1 MNKMQ
6 KLTCAKV
13 LKVIF
18 YLLGFPLL
26 MLFVAK
32 DSMIFFNEG
41 AFSETAK
48 NGITAALVLW
58 AGFTLLQIGLYLVLK
73 KQQAVRTIILVI
85 LAVALMLAPIAGLD
99 IRNEKE
105 LDKIRTEYS
114 DKGVKVENYSLQK
127 QWFNALSANKRESGY
142 AYKLNERVDNVI
154 RTYGLSEYYP
164 KMYRERTQLNTA
176 VAYYQVGGLDGEM
189 IKVTGDNIDGLFD
202 SLKAQSPYAYN
213 PNGLLYDG
221 YIFGVENALE
231 LLIKYNEY
239 AKLTVYRRSSTY
251 IGTEKYAD
259 AFKEGCY
266 VLKDGAYVTMKAAGE
281 AFCKQPG
288 TIYYEK
294 LSIADAYK
302 AMVKD
307 IKDSETNSS
316 KYESDAWYNYFN
328 DNTEILDTRTGKMTN
343 YSTLRIEEDNYR
355 LTDSRLNAVLGT
367 LFEYLGMNPAI
378 NKLLNGLNLDGIIGL
393 VNALL
398 QENGADLTSGDIG
411 NVVSQLLYGYNNGK
425 GGETTGLAYPVQYL
439 FGNLNLSDKN
449 VFKSTGE
456 TAYEYDDEGHL
467 VYEVD
472 ASGNTTDIPKLTG
485 KTGTV
490 YVITYSDSGKKNPDG
505 TPILNAT
512 VNRAEFDTTKM
523 SPLPEKAADIKTG
536 TVYTTGDIFKEVKL
550 NANYSAYVENLE
562 KNKNPNT
569 AALVDIIK
577 SLQPALGLV
586 GGLLNLNDIIGGLVS
601 GLDVS
606 AILAK
611 IAPDLDLNAILT
623 QILSKIDLTGV
634 TVEGVQKLL
643 DTVLGE
649 LSFYSHPLL
658 KKCWQSDFV
667 SDTDKA
673 LATTAGTTVDMSD
686 YAWVKYTC
694 EDFGITSGCA
704 LAAKGGLLTGKTIGN
719 GTSADAAISL
729 ADCYQLQADIAYQPE
744 MYPLLAARRYFSIW
758 AGILAMSIFL
768 STYFHNKERLYAYE
782 IALNGG
788 EY

>member
-221 YIFGVENALE
+221 YIFGVENVLE

-239 AKLTVYRRSSTY
+239 AKLTVYRPT
-251 IGTEKYAD
+251 KYTVAD
-259 AFKEGCY
+259 YAEAFNAGCY
-266 VLKDGAYVTMKAAGE
+266 VIKDGAYVTMKAAGE
-281 AFCKQPG
+281 TFCKQPG
-288 TIYYEK
+288 TIYYEQ
-294 LSIADAYK
+294 LAIADAYK
-302 AMVKD
+302 KMV
-307 IKDSETNSS
+307 SEIEASATNASA
-316 KYESDAWYNYFN
+316 YASDAWYNYTN
-328 DNTEILDTRTGKMTN
+328 DITEILDTRTGKMTN

-378 NKLLNGLNLDGIIGL
+378 NKLLDSLKAQQLLDL
-393 VNALL
+393 VNSLL
-398 QENGADLTSGDIG
+398 KENGADLSSGDIG

-425 GGETTGLAYPVQYL
+425 GGETTGLALPAQYL
-439 FGNLNLSDKN
+439 FGNLNFTSKE
-449 VFKSTGE
+449 VYKSTGKN
-456 TAYEYDDEGHL
+456 AFKVGALADE
-467 VYEVD
+467 V
-472 ASGNTTDIPKLTG
+472 
-485 KTGTV
+485 V
-490 YVITYSDSGKKNPDG
+490 YVTTYTDTGEVNDDG
-505 TPILNAT
+505 TPILTAKITREAFDNAT
-512 VNRAEFDTTKM
+512 MKQPPKTNAEIVPGQK
-523 SPLPEKAADIKTG
+523 
-536 TVYTTGDIFKEVKL
+536 YTTGDTYAKTDLGTAYKAYETKL
-550 NANYSAYVENLE
+550 KND
-562 KNKNPNT
+562 NKNPNT

-606 AILAK
+606 AILKA

>member
-85 LAVALMLAPIAGLD
+85 LAVALMLAPVAGLD

-127 QWFNALSANKRESGY
+127 QWFNALSADKRESGY

-202 SLKAQSPYAYN
+202 SLQSQSPYAYN

-239 AKLTVYRRSSTY
+239 AKLTVYRPT
-251 IGTEKYAD
+251 KYTVAD
-259 AFKEGCY
+259 YAEAFNAGCY
-266 VLKDGAYVTMKAAGE
+266 VIKDGAYVTMKAAGE
-281 AFCKQPG
+281 TFSKQPG
-288 TIYYEK
+288 TVYYEK
-294 LSIADAYK
+294 LAIADAYK
-302 AMVKD
+302 KMV
-307 IKDSETNSS
+307 SEIEESATNASA
-316 KYESDAWYNYFN
+316 YESDAWYNYTN
-328 DNTEILDTRTGKMTN
+328 DITEILDTRSGKMTN

-378 NKLLNGLNLDGIIGL
+378 NKLLDSLKAQQLLDL
-393 VNALL
+393 VNSLL
-398 QENGADLTSGDIG
+398 KENSADLSSGDIG

-425 GGETTGLAYPVQYL
+425 GGETTGLALPAQYL
-439 FGNLNLSDKN
+439 FGNLDFTSKE
-449 VFKSTGE
+449 VYKSTGKN
-456 TAYEYDDEGHL
+456 AFKVGALADE
-467 VYEVD
+467 V
-472 ASGNTTDIPKLTG
+472 
-485 KTGTV
+485 V
-490 YVITYSDSGKKNPDG
+490 YVTTYTDSGEVNDDG
-505 TPILNAT
+505 TPVLTAKITREAFDNAT
-512 VNRAEFDTTKM
+512 MKQPPKTSAEIVPGQK
-523 SPLPEKAADIKTG
+523 
-536 TVYTTGDIFKEVKL
+536 YTTGDTYAKTKL
-550 NANYSAYVENLE
+550 GTAYTAYKTKLE
-562 KNKNPNT
+562 SDNKNPNT

-586 GGLLNLNDIIGGLVS
+586 GGLLDLNDIIGGLVP
-601 GLDVS
+601 GLDV
-606 AILAK
+606 AGILQA

-623 QILSKIDLTGV
+623 QILGKIDLTGV

-704 LAAKGGLLTGKTIGN
+704 LIAKGGLLTGKTIGN

-729 ADCYQLQADIAYQPE
+729 ADCYQLQADIAYQPD

-768 STYFHNKERLYAYE
+768 STYFHNKEKLYAYE

>member
-73 KQQAVRTIILVI
+73 KQQAARTIILVV
-85 LAVALMLAPIAGLD
+85 LAVALMLAPVAGLD

-127 QWFNALSANKRESGY
+127 QWFNALSADKRESGY

-202 SLKAQSPYAYN
+202 SLQSQSPYAYN

-221 YIFGVENALE
+221 YVFGVENALE

-239 AKLTVYRRSSTY
+239 AKLTVYRPT
-251 IGTEKYAD
+251 KYTVAD
-259 AFKEGCY
+259 YAEAFSAGCY
-266 VLKDGAYVTMKAAGE
+266 VIKDGAYVTMKAAGE
-281 AFCKQPG
+281 TFCKQPG
-288 TIYYEK
+288 TIYYEQ
-294 LSIADAYK
+294 LAIVDAYK
-302 AMVKD
+302 KMV
-307 IKDSETNSS
+307 SEIEESATNASA
-316 KYESDAWYNYFN
+316 YESDAWYNYTN
-328 DNTEILDTRTGKMTN
+328 DITEILDTRTGKMTN
-343 YSTLRIEEDNYR
+343 YSTLRTEEDNYR

-378 NKLLNGLNLDGIIGL
+378 NKLLDSLKAQQLLDL
-393 VNALL
+393 VNSLL
-398 QENGADLTSGDIG
+398 KDNDADLSSGDIG

-425 GGETTGLAYPVQYL
+425 GGETTGLALPAQYL
-439 FGNLNLSDKN
+439 FGNLDFTSKE
-449 VFKSTGE
+449 VYKSTGKNAFKVGA
-456 TAYEYDDEGHL
+456 TADE
-467 VYEVD
+467 V
-472 ASGNTTDIPKLTG
+472 
-485 KTGTV
+485 V
-490 YVITYSDSGKKNPDG
+490 YVTTYTDTGEDNDDG
-505 TPILNAT
+505 TPVLTAKITREAFDNAT
-512 VNRAEFDTTKM
+512 MKQ
-523 SPLPEKAADIKTG
+523 SPKTNEEIVPG
-536 TVYTTGDIFKEVKL
+536 QKYTTGDTYAKTDLGTAYTAYKTKL
-550 NANYSAYVENLE
+550 ESD
-562 KNKNPNT
+562 NKNPNT

-586 GGLLNLNDIIGGLVS
+586 GGLLDLNDIIGGLVP
-601 GLDVS
+601 GLDV
-606 AILAK
+606 AGILKA

-623 QILSKIDLTGV
+623 QILGKIDLTGV

-729 ADCYQLQADIAYQPE
+729 ADCYQLQADIAYQPD

-768 STYFHNKERLYAYE
+768 STYFHNKEKLYAYE

>member
-142 AYKLNERVDNVI
+142 AYKLNDRVDNVI

-189 IKVTGDNIDGLFD
+189 IKVTGDNINGLFD

-221 YIFGVENALE
+221 YIFGVENVLE

-239 AKLTVYRRSSTY
+239 AKLTVYRPT
-251 IGTEKYAD
+251 KYTIAD
-259 AFKEGCY
+259 YAEAFNAGCY
-266 VLKDGAYVTMKAAGE
+266 VIKDGAYVTMKAAGE
-281 AFCKQPG
+281 TFCKQPG
-288 TIYYEK
+288 TIYYEQ
-294 LSIADAYK
+294 LAIADAYK
-302 AMVKD
+302 KMV
-307 IKDSETNSS
+307 SEIEASATNASA
-316 KYESDAWYNYFN
+316 YASDAWYNYTN
-328 DNTEILDTRTGKMTN
+328 DITEILDTRTGKMTN

-378 NKLLNGLNLDGIIGL
+378 NKLLDSLKAQQLLDL
-393 VNALL
+393 VNSLL
-398 QENGADLTSGDIG
+398 KENGADLSSGDIG

-425 GGETTGLAYPVQYL
+425 GGETTGLALPVQYL
-439 FGNLNLSDKN
+439 FGNLNFTSKE
-449 VFKSTGE
+449 VYKSTGKN
-456 TAYEYDDEGHL
+456 AFKVGALADE
-467 VYEVD
+467 V
-472 ASGNTTDIPKLTG
+472 
-485 KTGTV
+485 V
-490 YVITYSDSGKKNPDG
+490 YVTTYTDSGEVNDDG
-505 TPILNAT
+505 TPILTAKITRETFDNAT
-512 VNRAEFDTTKM
+512 MKQPPKTNAEIVPGQK
-523 SPLPEKAADIKTG
+523 
-536 TVYTTGDIFKEVKL
+536 YTTGDTYAKTDLGTAYKAYETKL
-550 NANYSAYVENLE
+550 KND
-562 KNKNPNT
+562 NKNPNT

-606 AILAK
+606 AILKA

-623 QILSKIDLTGV
+623 QVLSKIDLTGV

-704 LAAKGGLLTGKTIGN
+704 LVAKGGLLTGKTIGN

-768 STYFHNKERLYAYE
+768 STYFHNKEKLYAYE

>member
-73 KQQAVRTIILVI
+73 KQQAARTIILVI
-85 LAVALMLAPIAGLD
+85 LAVTLMLAPVAGLD
-99 IRNEKE
+99 ARNEKE

-127 QWFNALSANKRESGY
+127 QWFNAISANKRESGY
-142 AYKLNERVDNVI
+142 AYKLNDRVDNVI

-239 AKLTVYRRSSTY
+239 AKLTVYRPT
-251 IGTEKYAD
+251 KYTVAD
-259 AFKEGCY
+259 YAEAFSAGCY
-266 VLKDGAYVTMKAAGE
+266 VINNDGAYVTMKAAGE

-288 TIYYEK
+288 TIYYEQ
-294 LSIADAYK
+294 LAIADAYK
-302 AMVKD
+302 KMV
-307 IKDSETNSS
+307 SEIEESATNASA
-316 KYESDAWYNYFN
+316 YESDAWYNYTN
-328 DNTEILDTRTGKMTN
+328 DITEILDTRTGKMTN

-378 NKLLNGLNLDGIIGL
+378 NKLLDSLKAQQLLDL
-393 VNALL
+393 VNSLL
-398 QENGADLTSGDIG
+398 KENGADLSSGDIG

-425 GGETTGLAYPVQYL
+425 GGETTGLALPAQYL
-439 FGNLNLSDKN
+439 FGNLDFTSKE
-449 VFKSTGE
+449 VYKSTGKN
-456 TAYEYDDEGHL
+456 AFKVGALADE
-467 VYEVD
+467 V
-472 ASGNTTDIPKLTG
+472 
-485 KTGTV
+485 V
-490 YVITYSDSGKKNPDG
+490 YVTTYTDSGEVNDDG
-505 TPILNAT
+505 TPVLTAKITREAFDNAT
-512 VNRAEFDTTKM
+512 MKQLPKTSAEIV
-523 SPLPEKAADIKTG
+523 PEQK
-536 TVYTTGDIFKEVKL
+536 YTTGDTYAKTKL
-550 NANYSAYVENLE
+550 EAAYTAYKTKLE
-562 KNKNPNT
+562 SDNKNPNT

-586 GGLLNLNDIIGGLVS
+586 GGLLNLNDIIGGLVP
-601 GLDVS
+601 GLDV
-606 AILAK
+606 AGILKA

-729 ADCYQLQADIAYQPE
+729 ADCYQLQADIAYQPD

-768 STYFHNKERLYAYE
+768 STYFHNKEKLYAYE

>member
-73 KQQAVRTIILVI
+73 KQQAVRTIILVV

-127 QWFNALSANKRESGY
+127 QWFNALSADKRESGY

-202 SLKAQSPYAYN
+202 SLQSQSPYAYN

-239 AKLTVYRRSSTY
+239 AKLTVYRPT
-251 IGTEKYAD
+251 KYTVAD
-259 AFKEGCY
+259 YAEAFNAGCY
-266 VLKDGAYVTMKAAGE
+266 VIKDGAYVTMKAAGE
-281 AFCKQPG
+281 TFSKQPG
-288 TIYYEK
+288 TVYYEK
-294 LSIADAYK
+294 LAIADAYK
-302 AMVKD
+302 KMV
-307 IKDSETNSS
+307 SEIEESATNASA
-316 KYESDAWYNYFN
+316 YESDAWYNYTN
-328 DNTEILDTRTGKMTN
+328 DITEILDTRTGKMTN

-378 NKLLNGLNLDGIIGL
+378 NKLLDSLKAQQLLDL
-393 VNALL
+393 VNSLL
-398 QENGADLTSGDIG
+398 KENSADLSSGDIG

-425 GGETTGLAYPVQYL
+425 GGETTGLALPAQYL
-439 FGNLNLSDKN
+439 FGNLDFTSKE
-449 VFKSTGE
+449 VYKSTGKN
-456 TAYEYDDEGHL
+456 AFKVGALADE
-467 VYEVD
+467 V
-472 ASGNTTDIPKLTG
+472 
-485 KTGTV
+485 V
-490 YVITYSDSGKKNPDG
+490 YVTTYTDSGEVNDDG
-505 TPILNAT
+505 TPVLTAKITREAFDNAT
-512 VNRAEFDTTKM
+512 MKQ
-523 SPLPEKAADIKTG
+523 PPKTNEEIVPG
-536 TVYTTGDIFKEVKL
+536 QKYTTGDTYAKTKL
-550 NANYSAYVENLE
+550 GTAYTAYKTKLE
-562 KNKNPNT
+562 SDNKNPNT

-586 GGLLNLNDIIGGLVS
+586 GGLLDLNDIIGGLVP
-601 GLDVS
+601 GLDV
-606 AILAK
+606 AGILKA

-623 QILSKIDLTGV
+623 QILGKIDLTGV

-729 ADCYQLQADIAYQPE
+729 ADCYQLQADIAYQPD

-768 STYFHNKERLYAYE
+768 STYFHNKEKLYAYE

>member
-85 LAVALMLAPIAGLD
+85 LAVALMLAPVAGLD

-127 QWFNALSANKRESGY
+127 QWFNALSADKRESGY

-202 SLKAQSPYAYN
+202 SLQSQSPYAYN

-239 AKLTVYRRSSTY
+239 AKLTVYRPT
-251 IGTEKYAD
+251 KYTVAD
-259 AFKEGCY
+259 YAEAFNAGCY
-266 VLKDGAYVTMKAAGE
+266 VIKDGAYVTMKAAGE
-281 AFCKQPG
+281 TFSKQPG
-288 TIYYEK
+288 TVYYEK
-294 LSIADAYK
+294 LAIADAYK
-302 AMVKD
+302 KMV
-307 IKDSETNSS
+307 SEIEESATNASA
-316 KYESDAWYNYFN
+316 YESDAWYNYTN
-328 DNTEILDTRTGKMTN
+328 DITEILDTRTGKMTN

-378 NKLLNGLNLDGIIGL
+378 NKLLDSLKAQQLLDL
-393 VNALL
+393 VNSLL
-398 QENGADLTSGDIG
+398 KENGADLSSGDIG

-425 GGETTGLAYPVQYL
+425 GGETTGLALPAQYL
-439 FGNLNLSDKN
+439 FGNLDFTSKE
-449 VFKSTGE
+449 VYKSTGKNAFKVGA
-456 TAYEYDDEGHL
+456 TADE
-467 VYEVD
+467 V
-472 ASGNTTDIPKLTG
+472 
-485 KTGTV
+485 V
-490 YVITYSDSGKKNPDG
+490 YVTTYTDTGEDNDDG
-505 TPILNAT
+505 TPVLTAKITREAFDNAT
-512 VNRAEFDTTKM
+512 MKQLPKTSAEIV
-523 SPLPEKAADIKTG
+523 PEQK
-536 TVYTTGDIFKEVKL
+536 YTTGDTYAKTKL
-550 NANYSAYVENLE
+550 GTAYTAYKTKLE
-562 KNKNPNT
+562 SDNKNPNT

-586 GGLLNLNDIIGGLVS
+586 GGLLDLNDIIGGLVP
-601 GLDVS
+601 GLDV
-606 AILAK
+606 AGILKA

-623 QILSKIDLTGV
+623 QILGKIDLTGV

-729 ADCYQLQADIAYQPE
+729 ADCYQLQADIAYQPD

-768 STYFHNKERLYAYE
+768 STYFHNKEKLYAYE

>member
-73 KQQAVRTIILVI
+73 KQQAARTIILVV
-85 LAVALMLAPIAGLD
+85 LAVALMLAPVAGLD

-127 QWFNALSANKRESGY
+127 QWFNALSADKRESGY

-202 SLKAQSPYAYN
+202 SLQSQSPYAYN

-221 YIFGVENALE
+221 YVFGVENALE

-239 AKLTVYRRSSTY
+239 AKLTVYRPT
-251 IGTEKYAD
+251 KYTVAD
-259 AFKEGCY
+259 YAEAFSAGCY
-266 VLKDGAYVTMKAAGE
+266 VIKDGAYVTMKAAGE
-281 AFCKQPG
+281 TFSKQPG
-288 TIYYEK
+288 TVYYEK
-294 LSIADAYK
+294 LAIADAYK
-302 AMVKD
+302 KMV
-307 IKDSETNSS
+307 SEIEESATNASA
-316 KYESDAWYNYFN
+316 YESDAWYNYTN
-328 DNTEILDTRTGKMTN
+328 DITEILDTRTGKMTN

-378 NKLLNGLNLDGIIGL
+378 NKLLDSLKAQQLLDL
-393 VNALL
+393 VNSLL
-398 QENGADLTSGDIG
+398 KENGADLSSGDIG

-425 GGETTGLAYPVQYL
+425 GGETTGLALPAQYL
-439 FGNLNLSDKN
+439 FGNLDFTSKE
-449 VFKSTGE
+449 VYKSTGKN
-456 TAYEYDDEGHL
+456 AFKVGALADE
-467 VYEVD
+467 V
-472 ASGNTTDIPKLTG
+472 
-485 KTGTV
+485 V
-490 YVITYSDSGKKNPDG
+490 YVTTYTDSGEVNDDG
-505 TPILNAT
+505 TPVLTAKITREAFDNAT
-512 VNRAEFDTTKM
+512 MKQLPKTSAEIV
-523 SPLPEKAADIKTG
+523 PEQK
-536 TVYTTGDIFKEVKL
+536 YTTGDTYAKTKL
-550 NANYSAYVENLE
+550 GTAYTAYKTKLE
-562 KNKNPNT
+562 SDNKNPNT

-586 GGLLNLNDIIGGLVS
+586 GGLLDLNDIIGGLVP
-601 GLDVS
+601 GLDV
-606 AILAK
+606 AGILKA

-623 QILSKIDLTGV
+623 QILGKIDLTGV

-704 LAAKGGLLTGKTIGN
+704 LVAKGGLLTGKTIGN

-729 ADCYQLQADIAYQPE
+729 ADCYQLQADIAYQPD

-768 STYFHNKERLYAYE
+768 STYFHNKEKLYAYE

>member
-73 KQQAVRTIILVI
+73 KQQAARTIILVI
-85 LAVALMLAPIAGLD
+85 LAVALMLAPVAGLD

-127 QWFNALSANKRESGY
+127 QWFNAISANKRTSGY

-189 IKVTGDNIDGLFD
+189 IKVTGENINGLFD
-202 SLKAQSPYAYN
+202 SLQSQSPYAYN

-239 AKLTVYRRSSTY
+239 AKLTVYRPT
-251 IGTEKYAD
+251 KYTVAD
-259 AFKEGCY
+259 YAEAFNAGCY
-266 VLKDGAYVTMKAAGE
+266 VIKDGAYVTMKAAGE
-281 AFCKQPG
+281 TFSKQPG
-288 TIYYEK
+288 TIYYES

-302 AMVKD
+302 KMV
-307 IKDSETNSS
+307 SEIEESATNASA
-316 KYESDAWYNYFN
+316 YESDAWYNYTN
-328 DNTEILDTRTGKMTN
+328 DITEILDTRTGKMTN

-378 NKLLNGLNLDGIIGL
+378 NKLLDSLKAQQLLDL
-393 VNALL
+393 VNSLL
-398 QENGADLTSGDIG
+398 QENSADLSSGDIG

-425 GGETTGLAYPVQYL
+425 GGETTGLALPAQYL
-439 FGNLNLSDKN
+439 FGNLDFTSKE
-449 VFKSTGE
+449 VYKSTGKN
-456 TAYEYDDEGHL
+456 AFKVGALADE
-467 VYEVD
+467 V
-472 ASGNTTDIPKLTG
+472 
-485 KTGTV
+485 V
-490 YVITYSDSGKKNPDG
+490 YVTTYTDSGEVNDDG
-505 TPILNAT
+505 TPVLTAKITREAFDAAT
-512 VNRAEFDTTKM
+512 MKQLPKTSAEIV
-523 SPLPEKAADIKTG
+523 PEQK
-536 TVYTTGDIFKEVKL
+536 YTTGDTYAKTKL
-550 NANYSAYVENLE
+550 GTAYTAYKTKLE
-562 KNKNPNT
+562 SDNKNPNT

-586 GGLLNLNDIIGGLVS
+586 GGLLDLNDIIGGLVP
-601 GLDVS
+601 GLDV
-606 AILAK
+606 AGILKA

-623 QILSKIDLTGV
+623 QILGKIDLTGV

-729 ADCYQLQADIAYQPE
+729 ADCYQLQADIAYQPD

-768 STYFHNKERLYAYE
+768 STYIHNKEKLYAYE

>member
-73 KQQAVRTIILVI
+73 KQQAVRTIILVV

-142 AYKLNERVDNVI
+142 AYKLNDRVDNVI

-189 IKVTGDNIDGLFD
+189 IKVTGDNINGLFD

-239 AKLTVYRRSSTY
+239 AKLTVYRPT
-251 IGTEKYAD
+251 KYTVAD
-259 AFKEGCY
+259 YAEAFNAGCY
-266 VLKDGAYVTMKAAGE
+266 VIKDGAYVTMKAAGE
-281 AFCKQPG
+281 TFSKQPG
-288 TIYYEK
+288 TVYYEK
-294 LSIADAYK
+294 LAIADAYNKMVSEIK
-302 AMVKD
+302 ASATD
-307 IKDSETNSS
+307 ASA
-316 KYESDAWYNYFN
+316 YASDAWYNYTN
-328 DNTEILDTRTGKMTN
+328 DITEILDTRTGKMTN
-343 YSTLRIEEDNYR
+343 YSTLRTEEDNYR

-378 NKLLNGLNLDGIIGL
+378 NKLLDSLKAQQLLDL
-393 VNALL
+393 VNSLL
-398 QENGADLTSGDIG
+398 KDNDADLSSGDIG

-425 GGETTGLAYPVQYL
+425 GGETTGLALPAQYL
-439 FGNLNLSDKN
+439 FGNLNFTSKE
-449 VFKSTGE
+449 VYKSTGKNAFKVGA
-456 TAYEYDDEGHL
+456 TADE
-467 VYEVD
+467 V
-472 ASGNTTDIPKLTG
+472 
-485 KTGTV
+485 V
-490 YVITYSDSGKKNPDG
+490 YVTTYTDTGEVNDDG
-505 TPILNAT
+505 TPVLTAKITREAFDNAT
-512 VNRAEFDTTKM
+512 MKQ
-523 SPLPEKAADIKTG
+523 PPKTNEEIVPG
-536 TVYTTGDIFKEVKL
+536 QKYTTGDTYAKTDLGTAYTAYKTKL
-550 NANYSAYVENLE
+550 ESD
-562 KNKNPNT
+562 NKNPNT

-586 GGLLNLNDIIGGLVS
+586 GGLLDLNDIIGGLVP
-601 GLDVS
+601 GLDV
-606 AILAK
+606 AGILK
-611 IAPDLDLNAILT
+611 TIAPDLDLNAILT
-623 QILSKIDLTGV
+623 QILGKIDLTGV

-704 LAAKGGLLTGKTIGN
+704 LVAKGGLLTGKTIGN

-729 ADCYQLQADIAYQPE
+729 ADCYQLQADIAYQPD

-768 STYFHNKERLYAYE
+768 STYFHNKEKLYAYE

>member
-73 KQQAVRTIILVI
+73 KQQAARTIILVI
-85 LAVALMLAPIAGLD
+85 LAVALMLAPVAGLD

-127 QWFNALSANKRESGY
+127 QWFNALSADKRESGY

-189 IKVTGDNIDGLFD
+189 IKVTGENINGLFD
-202 SLKAQSPYAYN
+202 SLQSQSPYAYN

-239 AKLTVYRRSSTY
+239 AKLTVYRPT
-251 IGTEKYAD
+251 KYTVAD
-259 AFKEGCY
+259 YAEAFNAGCY
-266 VLKDGAYVTMKAAGE
+266 VIKDGAYVTMKAAGE
-281 AFCKQPG
+281 PFSKKPG
-288 TIYYEK
+288 TVYYEK
-294 LSIADAYK
+294 LAIADAYK
-302 AMVKD
+302 KMV
-307 IKDSETNSS
+307 SEIEESATNASA
-316 KYESDAWYNYFN
+316 YESDAWYNYTN
-328 DNTEILDTRTGKMTN
+328 DITEILDTRSGKMTN

-378 NKLLNGLNLDGIIGL
+378 NKLLDSLKAQQLLDL
-393 VNALL
+393 VNSLL
-398 QENGADLTSGDIG
+398 KENGADLSSGDIG

-425 GGETTGLAYPVQYL
+425 GGETTGLALPAQYL
-439 FGNLNLSDKN
+439 FGNLNFTSKE
-449 VFKSTGE
+449 VYKSTGKNAFKVGA
-456 TAYEYDDEGHL
+456 TADE
-467 VYEVD
+467 V
-472 ASGNTTDIPKLTG
+472 
-485 KTGTV
+485 V
-490 YVITYSDSGKKNPDG
+490 YVTTYTDTGEDNDDG
-505 TPILNAT
+505 TPVLTAKITREAFDNAT
-512 VNRAEFDTTKM
+512 MKQ
-523 SPLPEKAADIKTG
+523 PPKTNEEIVPG
-536 TVYTTGDIFKEVKL
+536 QKYTTGDTYAKTDLGTAYTAYKTKL
-550 NANYSAYVENLE
+550 ESD
-562 KNKNPNT
+562 NKNPNT

-586 GGLLNLNDIIGGLVS
+586 GGLLDLNDIIGGLVS

-606 AILAK
+606 AILKA

-623 QILSKIDLTGV
+623 QVLGKIDLTGV

-729 ADCYQLQADIAYQPE
+729 ADCYQLQADIAYQPD

-768 STYFHNKERLYAYE
+768 STYFHNKEKLYAYE

>member
-85 LAVALMLAPIAGLD
+85 LAVALMLAPVAGLD

-127 QWFNALSANKRESGY
+127 QWFNALSADKRESGY

-202 SLKAQSPYAYN
+202 SLQSQSPYAYN

-221 YIFGVENALE
+221 YVFGVENALE

-239 AKLTVYRRSSTY
+239 AKLTVYRPT
-251 IGTEKYAD
+251 KYTVAD
-259 AFKEGCY
+259 YAEAFNAGCY
-266 VLKDGAYVTMKAAGE
+266 VIKDGAYVTMKAAGE
-281 AFCKQPG
+281 TFSKQPG
-288 TIYYEK
+288 TVYYEK
-294 LSIADAYK
+294 LAIADAYK
-302 AMVKD
+302 KMV
-307 IKDSETNSS
+307 SEIEESATNASA
-316 KYESDAWYNYFN
+316 YESDAWYNYTN
-328 DNTEILDTRTGKMTN
+328 DITEILDTRSGKMTN

-378 NKLLNGLNLDGIIGL
+378 NKLLDSLKAQQLLDL
-393 VNALL
+393 VNSLL
-398 QENGADLTSGDIG
+398 QENSADLSSGDIG

-425 GGETTGLAYPVQYL
+425 GGETTGLALPAQYL
-439 FGNLNLSDKN
+439 FGNLDFTSKE
-449 VFKSTGE
+449 VYKSTGKN
-456 TAYEYDDEGHL
+456 AFKVGALADE
-467 VYEVD
+467 V
-472 ASGNTTDIPKLTG
+472 
-485 KTGTV
+485 V
-490 YVITYSDSGKKNPDG
+490 YVTTYTDSGEVNDDG
-505 TPILNAT
+505 TPVLTAKITREAFDNAT
-512 VNRAEFDTTKM
+512 MKQLPKTSAEIV
-523 SPLPEKAADIKTG
+523 PEQK
-536 TVYTTGDIFKEVKL
+536 YTTGDTYAKTKL
-550 NANYSAYVENLE
+550 GTAYTAYKTKLE
-562 KNKNPNT
+562 SDNKNPNT

-586 GGLLNLNDIIGGLVS
+586 GGLLDLNDIIGGLVP
-601 GLDVS
+601 GLDV
-606 AILAK
+606 AGILKA

-623 QILSKIDLTGV
+623 QILGKIDLTGV

-729 ADCYQLQADIAYQPE
+729 ADCYQLQADIAYQPD

-768 STYFHNKERLYAYE
+768 STYFHNKEKLYAYE

>member
-73 KQQAVRTIILVI
+73 KQQAVRTIILVV

-127 QWFNALSANKRESGY
+127 QWFNAISANKRTSGY
-142 AYKLNERVDNVI
+142 AYKLNDRVDNVI

-189 IKVTGDNIDGLFD
+189 IKVTGENINGLFD
-202 SLKAQSPYAYN
+202 SLKTQSPYAYN

-221 YIFGVENALE
+221 YVFGVENALE

-239 AKLTVYRRSSTY
+239 AKLTVYRPT
-251 IGTEKYAD
+251 KYTVAD
-259 AFKEGCY
+259 YAEAFSAGCY
-266 VLKDGAYVTMKAAGE
+266 VIKDGAYVTMKAAGE
-281 AFCKQPG
+281 TFSKQPG
-288 TIYYEK
+288 TIYYES

-302 AMVKD
+302 KMV
-307 IKDSETNSS
+307 SEIEESATNASA
-316 KYESDAWYNYFN
+316 YESDAWYNYTN
-328 DNTEILDTRTGKMTN
+328 DITEILDTRTGKMTN

-378 NKLLNGLNLDGIIGL
+378 NKLLDSLKAQQLLDL
-393 VNALL
+393 VNSLL
-398 QENGADLTSGDIG
+398 KENGADLSSGDIG

-425 GGETTGLAYPVQYL
+425 GGETTGLALPAQYL
-439 FGNLNLSDKN
+439 FGNLDFTSKE
-449 VFKSTGE
+449 VYKSTGKNAFKVGA
-456 TAYEYDDEGHL
+456 TADE
-467 VYEVD
+467 V
-472 ASGNTTDIPKLTG
+472 
-485 KTGTV
+485 V
-490 YVITYSDSGKKNPDG
+490 YVTTYTDTGEVNDDG
-505 TPILNAT
+505 TPVLTAKITREAFDNAT
-512 VNRAEFDTTKM
+512 MKQ
-523 SPLPEKAADIKTG
+523 SPKTNEEIVPG
-536 TVYTTGDIFKEVKL
+536 QKYTTGDTYAKTDLGTAYTAYKTKL
-550 NANYSAYVENLE
+550 ESD
-562 KNKNPNT
+562 NKNPNT

-586 GGLLNLNDIIGGLVS
+586 GGLLDLNDIIGGLVP
-601 GLDVS
+601 GLDV
-606 AILAK
+606 AGILKA

-623 QILSKIDLTGV
+623 QILGKIDLTGI

-729 ADCYQLQADIAYQPE
+729 ADCYQLQADIAYQPD

-768 STYFHNKERLYAYE
+768 STYFHNKEKLYAYE

>member
-85 LAVALMLAPIAGLD
+85 LAVALMLAPVAGLD

-127 QWFNALSANKRESGY
+127 QWFNALSADKRESGY

-176 VAYYQVGGLDGEM
+176 VAYYQIGGLDGEM

-202 SLKAQSPYAYN
+202 SLQSQSPYAYN

-221 YIFGVENALE
+221 YIFGVENVLE

-239 AKLTVYRRSSTY
+239 AKLTVYRPT
-251 IGTEKYAD
+251 KYTVAD
-259 AFKEGCY
+259 YAEAFNAGCY
-266 VLKDGAYVTMKAAGE
+266 VIKDGAYVTMKAAGE
-281 AFCKQPG
+281 TFSKQPG
-288 TIYYEK
+288 TIYYES

-302 AMVKD
+302 KMV
-307 IKDSETNSS
+307 SEIEESATNASA
-316 KYESDAWYNYFN
+316 YESDAWYNYTN
-328 DNTEILDTRTGKMTN
+328 DITEILDTRTGKMTN

-378 NKLLNGLNLDGIIGL
+378 NKLLDSLKAQQLLDL
-393 VNALL
+393 VNSLL
-398 QENGADLTSGDIG
+398 KDNDADLSSGDIG

-425 GGETTGLAYPVQYL
+425 GGETTGLALPAQYL
-439 FGNLNLSDKN
+439 FGNLSFTSKE
-449 VFKSTGE
+449 VYKSTGKNAFKVGA
-456 TAYEYDDEGHL
+456 TADE
-467 VYEVD
+467 
-472 ASGNTTDIPKLTG
+472 I
-485 KTGTV
+485 V
-490 YVITYSDSGKKNPDG
+490 YVTTYTIDKVNDDG
-505 TPILNAT
+505 TPVLTAKITREAFDNAT
-512 VNRAEFDTTKM
+512 MKQ
-523 SPLPEKAADIKTG
+523 PPKTNEEIVPG
-536 TVYTTGDIFKEVKL
+536 QKYTTGDTYAKTDLGTAYTAYKTKL
-550 NANYSAYVENLE
+550 ESD
-562 KNKNPNT
+562 NKNPNT

-586 GGLLNLNDIIGGLVS
+586 GGLLDLNDIIGGLVP
-601 GLDVS
+601 GLDV
-606 AILAK
+606 AGILKA

-623 QILSKIDLTGV
+623 QILGKIDLTGV

-729 ADCYQLQADIAYQPE
+729 ADCYQLQADIAYQPD

-768 STYFHNKERLYAYE
+768 STYFHNKEKLYAYE

>member
-127 QWFNALSANKRESGY
+127 QWFNAISANKRESGY
-142 AYKLNERVDNVI
+142 AYKLNDRVDNVI

-189 IKVTGDNIDGLFD
+189 IKVTGDNINGLFD
-202 SLKAQSPYAYN
+202 SLKTKSPYAYN

-239 AKLTVYRRSSTY
+239 AKLTVYRPT
-251 IGTEKYAD
+251 KYTVAD
-259 AFKEGCY
+259 YAEAFNAGCY
-266 VLKDGAYVTMKAAGE
+266 VINNDGAYVTMKAAGE
-281 AFCKQPG
+281 TFCKQPG
-288 TIYYEK
+288 TIYYES

-302 AMVKD
+302 KMV
-307 IKDSETNSS
+307 SEIEESATNASA
-316 KYESDAWYNYFN
+316 YASDAWYNYTN
-328 DNTEILDTRTGKMTN
+328 DITEILDTRTGKMTN

-378 NKLLNGLNLDGIIGL
+378 NKLIDSLKAQQLLDL
-393 VNALL
+393 VNSLL
-398 QENGADLTSGDIG
+398 KENGADLSSGDIG

-425 GGETTGLAYPVQYL
+425 GGETTGLALPAQYL
-439 FGNLNLSDKN
+439 FGNLNFTSKE
-449 VFKSTGE
+449 VYKSTGKN
-456 TAYEYDDEGHL
+456 AFKVGALADE
-467 VYEVD
+467 V
-472 ASGNTTDIPKLTG
+472 
-485 KTGTV
+485 V
-490 YVITYSDSGKKNPDG
+490 YVTTYTDTGEVNDDG
-505 TPILNAT
+505 TPVLTAKITREAFDNAT
-512 VNRAEFDTTKM
+512 MKQPPKTNAEIVPGQK
-523 SPLPEKAADIKTG
+523 
-536 TVYTTGDIFKEVKL
+536 YTTGDTYAKTDLGTAYTAYKAKL
-550 NANYSAYVENLE
+550 ESD
-562 KNKNPNT
+562 NKNPNT

-606 AILAK
+606 AILKA

-729 ADCYQLQADIAYQPE
+729 ADCYQLQADIAYQPD

>member
-73 KQQAVRTIILVI
+73 KQQAVRTIILVV
-85 LAVALMLAPIAGLD
+85 LAVALMLAPVAGLD

-142 AYKLNERVDNVI
+142 AYKLNDRVDNVI

-202 SLKAQSPYAYN
+202 SLQSQSPYAYN

-221 YIFGVENALE
+221 YVFGVENALE

-239 AKLTVYRRSSTY
+239 AKLTVYRPT
-251 IGTEKYAD
+251 KYTVAD
-259 AFKEGCY
+259 YAEAFSAGCY
-266 VLKDGAYVTMKAAGE
+266 VIKDGAYVTMKAAGE
-281 AFCKQPG
+281 TFSKQPG
-288 TIYYEK
+288 TVYYEK
-294 LSIADAYK
+294 LAIADAYK
-302 AMVKD
+302 KMV
-307 IKDSETNSS
+307 SEIEESATNASA
-316 KYESDAWYNYFN
+316 YESDAWYNYTN
-328 DNTEILDTRTGKMTN
+328 DITEILDTRTGKMTN

-378 NKLLNGLNLDGIIGL
+378 NKLLDSLKAQQLLDL
-393 VNALL
+393 VNSLL
-398 QENGADLTSGDIG
+398 KENGANLSSGDIG

-425 GGETTGLAYPVQYL
+425 GGETTGLALPAQYL
-439 FGNLNLSDKN
+439 FGNLDFTSKE
-449 VFKSTGE
+449 VYKSTGKN
-456 TAYEYDDEGHL
+456 AFKVGALADE
-467 VYEVD
+467 V
-472 ASGNTTDIPKLTG
+472 
-485 KTGTV
+485 V
-490 YVITYSDSGKKNPDG
+490 YVTTYTDSGEVNDDG
-505 TPILNAT
+505 TPVLTAKITREAFDNAT
-512 VNRAEFDTTKM
+512 MKQLPKTSAEIV
-523 SPLPEKAADIKTG
+523 PEQK
-536 TVYTTGDIFKEVKL
+536 YTTGDTYAKTKL
-550 NANYSAYVENLE
+550 GTAYTAYKTKLE
-562 KNKNPNT
+562 SDNKNPNT

-586 GGLLNLNDIIGGLVS
+586 GGLLDLNDIIGGLVP
-601 GLDVS
+601 GLDV
-606 AILAK
+606 AGILKA

-623 QILSKIDLTGV
+623 QILGKIDLTGV

-729 ADCYQLQADIAYQPE
+729 ADCYQLQADIAYQPD

-758 AGILAMSIFL
+758 AGMLAMSIFL
-768 STYFHNKERLYAYE
+768 STYFHNKEKLYAYE

>member
-127 QWFNALSANKRESGY
+127 QWFNALSADKRESGY

-221 YIFGVENALE
+221 YIFGVENVLE

-239 AKLTVYRRSSTY
+239 AKLTVYRPT
-251 IGTEKYAD
+251 KYTVAD
-259 AFKEGCY
+259 YAEAFSAGCY
-266 VLKDGAYVTMKAAGE
+266 VIKDGAYVTMKAAGE
-281 AFCKQPG
+281 TFSKQPG
-288 TIYYEK
+288 TIYYES

-302 AMVKD
+302 KMV
-307 IKDSETNSS
+307 SEIEESATNASA
-316 KYESDAWYNYFN
+316 YENDAWYNYTN
-328 DNTEILDTRTGKMTN
+328 DITEILDTRTGKMTN

-378 NKLLNGLNLDGIIGL
+378 NKLLDSLKAQQLLDL
-393 VNALL
+393 VNSLL
-398 QENGADLTSGDIG
+398 KDNDADLSSGDIG

-425 GGETTGLAYPVQYL
+425 GGETTGLALPAQYL
-439 FGNLNLSDKN
+439 FGNLNFTSKE
-449 VFKSTGE
+449 VYKSTGKNAFKVGA
-456 TAYEYDDEGHL
+456 TADE
-467 VYEVD
+467 
-472 ASGNTTDIPKLTG
+472 I
-485 KTGTV
+485 V
-490 YVITYSDSGKKNPDG
+490 YVTTYTDSGEVNDDG
-505 TPILNAT
+505 TPVLTAKITREAFDNAT
-512 VNRAEFDTTKM
+512 MKQLPKTSAEIV
-523 SPLPEKAADIKTG
+523 PEQK
-536 TVYTTGDIFKEVKL
+536 YTTGDTYAKTKL
-550 NANYSAYVENLE
+550 GTAYTAYKTKLE
-562 KNKNPNT
+562 SDNKNPNT

-586 GGLLNLNDIIGGLVS
+586 GGLLDLNDIIGGLVP
-601 GLDVS
+601 GLDV
-606 AILAK
+606 AGILKA

-623 QILSKIDLTGV
+623 QILGKIDLTGV

-729 ADCYQLQADIAYQPE
+729 ADCYQLQADIAYQPD

-768 STYFHNKERLYAYE
+768 STYFHNKEKLYAYE

>member
-73 KQQAVRTIILVI
+73 KQQAARTIILVV
-85 LAVALMLAPIAGLD
+85 LAVALMLAPVAGLD

-127 QWFNALSANKRESGY
+127 QWFNAISANKRESGY
-142 AYKLNERVDNVI
+142 AYKLNDRVDNVI

-189 IKVTGDNIDGLFD
+189 IKVTGENINGLFD
-202 SLKAQSPYAYN
+202 SLKTQSPYAYN

-239 AKLTVYRRSSTY
+239 AKLTVYRPT
-251 IGTEKYAD
+251 KYTVAD
-259 AFKEGCY
+259 YAEAFSAGCY
-266 VLKDGAYVTMKAAGE
+266 VIKDGAYVTMKAAGE
-281 AFCKQPG
+281 TFSKQPG
-288 TIYYEK
+288 TVYYEK
-294 LSIADAYK
+294 LAIADAYK
-302 AMVKD
+302 KMV
-307 IKDSETNSS
+307 SEIEESATNASA
-316 KYESDAWYNYFN
+316 YESDAWYNYTN
-328 DNTEILDTRTGKMTN
+328 DITEILDTRSGKMTN

-378 NKLLNGLNLDGIIGL
+378 NKLLDSLKAQQLLDL
-393 VNALL
+393 VNSLL
-398 QENGADLTSGDIG
+398 KDNDADLSSGDIG

-425 GGETTGLAYPVQYL
+425 GGETTGLALPAQYL
-439 FGNLNLSDKN
+439 FGNLNFTSKE
-449 VFKSTGE
+449 VYKSTGKNAFKVGA
-456 TAYEYDDEGHL
+456 TADE
-467 VYEVD
+467 V
-472 ASGNTTDIPKLTG
+472 
-485 KTGTV
+485 V
-490 YVITYSDSGKKNPDG
+490 YVTTYTDTGEVNDDG
-505 TPILNAT
+505 TPILTAKITREAFDNAT
-512 VNRAEFDTTKM
+512 MKQLPKTSAEIVPGQK
-523 SPLPEKAADIKTG
+523 
-536 TVYTTGDIFKEVKL
+536 YTTGDTYAKTKL
-550 NANYSAYVENLE
+550 GTAYTAYKTKLE
-562 KNKNPNT
+562 SDNKNPNT

-586 GGLLNLNDIIGGLVS
+586 GGLLDLNDIIGGLVP
-601 GLDVS
+601 GLDV
-606 AILAK
+606 AGILKA

-623 QILSKIDLTGV
+623 QILGKIDLTGV

-729 ADCYQLQADIAYQPE
+729 ADCYQLQADIAYQPD

>member
-142 AYKLNERVDNVI
+142 AYKLNDRVDNVI

-221 YIFGVENALE
+221 YIFGVENVLE

-239 AKLTVYRRSSTY
+239 AKLTVYRPT
-251 IGTEKYAD
+251 KYTVAD
-259 AFKEGCY
+259 YAEAFNAGCY
-266 VLKDGAYVTMKAAGE
+266 VINNDGAYVTMKAAGE
-281 AFCKQPG
+281 TFCKQPG
-288 TIYYEK
+288 TIYYEQ

-302 AMVKD
+302 KMV
-307 IKDSETNSS
+307 SEIEASATNASA
-316 KYESDAWYNYFN
+316 YASDAWYNYTHDF
-328 DNTEILDTRTGKMTN
+328 TEILDTRSGEMTT
-343 YSTLRIEEDNYR
+343 YSKLRIEEDNYR

-378 NKLLNGLNLDGIIGL
+378 NKLLDSLKAQQLLDL
-393 VNALL
+393 VNSLL
-398 QENGADLTSGDIG
+398 KENGADLSSGDIG

-425 GGETTGLAYPVQYL
+425 GGETTGLALPVQYL
-439 FGNLNLSDKN
+439 FGNLNFTSKE
-449 VFKSTGE
+449 VYKSTGKN
-456 TAYEYDDEGHL
+456 AFKVGALADE
-467 VYEVD
+467 V
-472 ASGNTTDIPKLTG
+472 
-485 KTGTV
+485 V
-490 YVITYSDSGKKNPDG
+490 YVTTYTDSGEVNDDG
-505 TPILNAT
+505 TPILTAKITRETFDNAT
-512 VNRAEFDTTKM
+512 MKQPPKTNAEIVPGQK
-523 SPLPEKAADIKTG
+523 
-536 TVYTTGDIFKEVKL
+536 YTTGDTYAKTDLGTAYKAYETKL
-550 NANYSAYVENLE
+550 KND
-562 KNKNPNT
+562 NKNPNT

-606 AILAK
+606 AILKA

-623 QILSKIDLTGV
+623 QVLSKIDLTGV

-719 GTSADAAISL
+719 GTPADAAISL

-768 STYFHNKERLYAYE
+768 STYFHNKEKLYAYE

>member
-73 KQQAVRTIILVI
+73 KQQAARTIILVV
-85 LAVALMLAPIAGLD
+85 LAVALMLAPVAGLD

-127 QWFNALSANKRESGY
+127 QWFNALSADKRESGY

-202 SLKAQSPYAYN
+202 SLQSQSPYAYN

-221 YIFGVENALE
+221 YVFGVENALE

-239 AKLTVYRRSSTY
+239 AKLTVYRPT
-251 IGTEKYAD
+251 KYTVAD
-259 AFKEGCY
+259 YAEAFNAGCY
-266 VLKDGAYVTMKAAGE
+266 VINNDGAYVTMKAAGE
-281 AFCKQPG
+281 TFCKQPG
-288 TIYYEK
+288 TIYYEQ
-294 LSIADAYK
+294 LAIVDAYK
-302 AMVKD
+302 KMV
-307 IKDSETNSS
+307 SEIEESATNASA
-316 KYESDAWYNYFN
+316 YESDAWYNYTN
-328 DNTEILDTRTGKMTN
+328 DITEILDTRTGKMTN

-355 LTDSRLNAVLGT
+355 MTDSRLNAVLGT

-378 NKLLNGLNLDGIIGL
+378 NKLLDSLKAQQLLDL
-393 VNALL
+393 VNSLL
-398 QENGADLTSGDIG
+398 KENGADLSSGDIG

-425 GGETTGLAYPVQYL
+425 GGETTGLALPAQYL
-439 FGNLNLSDKN
+439 FGNLNFTSKE
-449 VFKSTGE
+449 VYKSTGKNAFKVGA
-456 TAYEYDDEGHL
+456 TADE
-467 VYEVD
+467 V
-472 ASGNTTDIPKLTG
+472 
-485 KTGTV
+485 V
-490 YVITYSDSGKKNPDG
+490 YVTTYTDTGEVNDDG
-505 TPILNAT
+505 TPVLTAKITREAFDNAT
-512 VNRAEFDTTKM
+512 MKQLPKTSAEIV
-523 SPLPEKAADIKTG
+523 PEQK
-536 TVYTTGDIFKEVKL
+536 YTTGDTYAKTKL
-550 NANYSAYVENLE
+550 GTAYTAYKTKLE
-562 KNKNPNT
+562 SDNKNPNT

-586 GGLLNLNDIIGGLVS
+586 GGLLDLNDIIGGLVP
-601 GLDVS
+601 GLDV
-606 AILAK
+606 AGILKA

-623 QILSKIDLTGV
+623 QILGKIDLTGV

-729 ADCYQLQADIAYQPE
+729 ADCYQLQADIAYQPD

-768 STYFHNKERLYAYE
+768 STYFHNKEKLYAYE

>member
-73 KQQAVRTIILVI
+73 KQQAARTIILVV
-85 LAVALMLAPIAGLD
+85 LAVALMLAPVAGLD

-142 AYKLNERVDNVI
+142 AYKLNDRVDNVI

-176 VAYYQVGGLDGEM
+176 VAYYQVGGLDGKM

-202 SLKAQSPYAYN
+202 SLKTQSPYAYN

-221 YIFGVENALE
+221 YVFGVENALE

-239 AKLTVYRRSSTY
+239 AKLTVYRPT
-251 IGTEKYAD
+251 KYTVAD
-259 AFKEGCY
+259 YAEAFSAGCY
-266 VLKDGAYVTMKAAGE
+266 VIKDGAYVTMKAAGE
-281 AFCKQPG
+281 TFSKQPG
-288 TIYYEK
+288 TIYYES

-302 AMVKD
+302 KMV
-307 IKDSETNSS
+307 SEIEESATNASA
-316 KYESDAWYNYFN
+316 YESDAWYNYTN
-328 DNTEILDTRTGKMTN
+328 DITEILDTRTGKMTN

-378 NKLLNGLNLDGIIGL
+378 NKLLDSLKAQQLLDL
-393 VNALL
+393 VNSLL
-398 QENGADLTSGDIG
+398 KENGADLSSGDIG

-425 GGETTGLAYPVQYL
+425 GGETTGLALPAQYL
-439 FGNLNLSDKN
+439 FGNLNFTSKE
-449 VFKSTGE
+449 VYKSTGKN
-456 TAYEYDDEGHL
+456 AFKVGALADE
-467 VYEVD
+467 V
-472 ASGNTTDIPKLTG
+472 
-485 KTGTV
+485 V
-490 YVITYSDSGKKNPDG
+490 YVTTYTDSGEVNDDG
-505 TPILNAT
+505 TPVLTAKITREAFDNAT
-512 VNRAEFDTTKM
+512 MKQLPKTSAEIV
-523 SPLPEKAADIKTG
+523 PEQK
-536 TVYTTGDIFKEVKL
+536 YTTGDTYAKTMLGTAYTAYKTKL
-550 NANYSAYVENLE
+550 ESD
-562 KNKNPNT
+562 NKNPNT

-586 GGLLNLNDIIGGLVS
+586 GGLLDLNDIIGGLVP
-601 GLDVS
+601 GLDV
-606 AILAK
+606 AGILKA

-623 QILSKIDLTGV
+623 QILGKIDLTGV

-704 LAAKGGLLTGKTIGN
+704 LIAKGGLLTGKTIGN

-729 ADCYQLQADIAYQPE
+729 ADCYQLQADIAYQPD

-768 STYFHNKERLYAYE
+768 STYFHNKEKLYAYE

>member
-142 AYKLNERVDNVI
+142 AYKLNDRVDNVI

-221 YIFGVENALE
+221 YIFGVENVLE

-239 AKLTVYRRSSTY
+239 AKLTVYRPT
-251 IGTEKYAD
+251 KYTVAD
-259 AFKEGCY
+259 YAEAFNAGCY
-266 VLKDGAYVTMKAAGE
+266 VINNDGAYVTMKAAGE
-281 AFCKQPG
+281 TFCKQPG
-288 TIYYEK
+288 TIYYEQ
-294 LSIADAYK
+294 LAIADAYK
-302 AMVKD
+302 KMV
-307 IKDSETNSS
+307 SEIEASATNASA
-316 KYESDAWYNYFN
+316 YASDAWYNYTN
-328 DNTEILDTRTGKMTN
+328 DITEILDTRTGKMTN

-378 NKLLNGLNLDGIIGL
+378 NKLLDSLKAQQLLDL
-393 VNALL
+393 VNSLL
-398 QENGADLTSGDIG
+398 KENGADLSSGDIG

-425 GGETTGLAYPVQYL
+425 GGETTGLALPAQYL
-439 FGNLNLSDKN
+439 FGNLNFTSKE
-449 VFKSTGE
+449 VYKSTGKN
-456 TAYEYDDEGHL
+456 AFKVGALADE
-467 VYEVD
+467 V
-472 ASGNTTDIPKLTG
+472 
-485 KTGTV
+485 V
-490 YVITYSDSGKKNPDG
+490 YVTTYTDSGEVNDDG
-505 TPILNAT
+505 TPILNAKIT
-512 VNRAEFDTTKM
+512 REAFDNATMKQPPKTNAEIVPGTK
-523 SPLPEKAADIKTG
+523 
-536 TVYTTGDIFKEVKL
+536 YTTGDTYAKTDLGTAYKAYETKL
-550 NANYSAYVENLE
+550 KND
-562 KNKNPNT
+562 NKNPNT

-606 AILAK
+606 AILKA

-768 STYFHNKERLYAYE
+768 STYFHNKEKLYAYE

>member
-142 AYKLNERVDNVI
+142 AYKLNDRVDNVI

-221 YIFGVENALE
+221 YIFGVENVLE

-239 AKLTVYRRSSTY
+239 AKLTVYRPT
-251 IGTEKYAD
+251 KYTVAD
-259 AFKEGCY
+259 YAEAFNAGCY
-266 VLKDGAYVTMKAAGE
+266 VIKDGAYVTMKSAGE
-281 AFCKQPG
+281 TFCKQPG
-288 TIYYEK
+288 TIYYEQ
-294 LSIADAYK
+294 LAIADAYK
-302 AMVKD
+302 KMV
-307 IKDSETNSS
+307 SEIEASATNASA
-316 KYESDAWYNYFN
+316 YASDAWYNYTH
-328 DNTEILDTRTGKMTN
+328 DNTEILDTRSGEMTT
-343 YSTLRIEEDNYR
+343 YSKLRIEEDNYR

-378 NKLLNGLNLDGIIGL
+378 NKLLDSLKAQQLLDL
-393 VNALL
+393 VNSLL
-398 QENGADLTSGDIG
+398 KENGADLSSGDIG

-425 GGETTGLAYPVQYL
+425 GGETTGLALPVQYL
-439 FGNLNLSDKN
+439 FGNLNFTSKE
-449 VFKSTGE
+449 VYKSTGKN
-456 TAYEYDDEGHL
+456 AFKVGALADE
-467 VYEVD
+467 V
-472 ASGNTTDIPKLTG
+472 
-485 KTGTV
+485 V
-490 YVITYSDSGKKNPDG
+490 YVTTYTDSGEVNDDG
-505 TPILNAT
+505 TPILNAKIT
-512 VNRAEFDTTKM
+512 REAFDNATMKQPPKTNAEIVPGTK
-523 SPLPEKAADIKTG
+523 
-536 TVYTTGDIFKEVKL
+536 YTTGDTYAKTDLGTAYKAYETKL
-550 NANYSAYVENLE
+550 KND
-562 KNKNPNT
+562 NKNPNT

-606 AILAK
+606 AILKA

-729 ADCYQLQADIAYQPE
+729 ADCYQLQADIAYQPD

>member
-85 LAVALMLAPIAGLD
+85 LAVTLMLAPVAGLD

-127 QWFNALSANKRESGY
+127 QWFNALSADKRESGY
-142 AYKLNERVDNVI
+142 AYLLNERVDNVI

-221 YIFGVENALE
+221 YVFGVENVLE

-239 AKLTVYRRSSTY
+239 AKLTVYRPT
-251 IGTEKYAD
+251 KYTVAD
-259 AFKEGCY
+259 YAEAFNAGCY
-266 VLKDGAYVTMKAAGE
+266 VINNDGAYVTMKAAGE
-281 AFCKQPG
+281 PFCKQPG
-288 TIYYEK
+288 TIYYEQ

-302 AMVKD
+302 KMV
-307 IKDSETNSS
+307 SEIEESATNASA
-316 KYESDAWYNYFN
+316 YESDAWYNYTN
-328 DNTEILDTRTGKMTN
+328 DITEILDTRSGEMTT
-343 YSTLRIEEDNYR
+343 YSKLRIEEDNYR

-378 NKLLNGLNLDGIIGL
+378 NKLLDSLKAQQLLDL
-393 VNALL
+393 VNTLL
-398 QENGADLTSGDIG
+398 KENGADLSSGDIG

-425 GGETTGLAYPVQYL
+425 GGETTGLALPAQYL
-439 FGNLNLSDKN
+439 FGNLDFTSKE
-449 VFKSTGE
+449 VYKSTGKN
-456 TAYEYDDEGHL
+456 AFKVGALADE
-467 VYEVD
+467 V
-472 ASGNTTDIPKLTG
+472 
-485 KTGTV
+485 V
-490 YVITYSDSGKKNPDG
+490 YVTTYTDSGEVNDDG
-505 TPILNAT
+505 TPVLTAKITREA
-512 VNRAEFDTTKM
+512 FDAAMMKQ
-523 SPLPEKAADIKTG
+523 LPKTNEEIVLG
-536 TVYTTGDIFKEVKL
+536 QKYTTGDTYAKTKL
-550 NANYSAYVENLE
+550 GAAYTAYKTKLE
-562 KNKNPNT
+562 SDNKNPNT

-586 GGLLNLNDIIGGLVS
+586 GGLLNLNDIIGGLVP

-606 AILAK
+606 AILKA

-686 YAWVKYTC
+686 YAWIKYTC

-719 GTSADAAISL
+719 GTPADAAISL
-729 ADCYQLQADIAYQPE
+729 ADCYQLQADIAYQPD

-768 STYFHNKERLYAYE
+768 STYFHNKEKLYAYE

>member
-142 AYKLNERVDNVI
+142 AYKLNDRVDNVI

-221 YIFGVENALE
+221 YIFGVENVLE

-239 AKLTVYRRSSTY
+239 AKLTVYRPT
-251 IGTEKYAD
+251 KYTVAD
-259 AFKEGCY
+259 YAEAFNAGCY
-266 VLKDGAYVTMKAAGE
+266 VIKDGAYVTMKAAGE
-281 AFCKQPG
+281 TFCKQPD
-288 TIYYEK
+288 TIYYEQ
-294 LSIADAYK
+294 LAIADAYK
-302 AMVKD
+302 KMV
-307 IKDSETNSS
+307 SEIEASATNASA
-316 KYESDAWYNYFN
+316 YASDAWYNYTN
-328 DNTEILDTRTGKMTN
+328 DITEILDTRTGKMTN

-378 NKLLNGLNLDGIIGL
+378 NKLLDSLKAQQLLDL
-393 VNALL
+393 VNSLL
-398 QENGADLTSGDIG
+398 KENGADLSSGDIG

-425 GGETTGLAYPVQYL
+425 GGETTGLALPAQYL
-439 FGNLNLSDKN
+439 FGNLNFTSKE
-449 VFKSTGE
+449 VYKSTGKN
-456 TAYEYDDEGHL
+456 AFKVGALADE
-467 VYEVD
+467 V
-472 ASGNTTDIPKLTG
+472 
-485 KTGTV
+485 V
-490 YVITYSDSGKKNPDG
+490 YVTTYTDSGEVNDDG
-505 TPILNAT
+505 TPILTAKITREAFDNAT
-512 VNRAEFDTTKM
+512 MKQPPKTNAEIVPGTK
-523 SPLPEKAADIKTG
+523 
-536 TVYTTGDIFKEVKL
+536 YTTGDTYAKTDLGTAYKAYETKL
-550 NANYSAYVENLE
+550 KND
-562 KNKNPNT
+562 NKNPNT

-606 AILAK
+606 AILKA

-623 QILSKIDLTGV
+623 QVLSKIDLTGV
-634 TVEGVQKLL
+634 TVEGVQKIL

-719 GTSADAAISL
+719 GTPADAAISL

>member
-142 AYKLNERVDNVI
+142 AYKLNDRVDNVI

-189 IKVTGDNIDGLFD
+189 IKVTGDNINGLFD

-221 YIFGVENALE
+221 YIFGVENVLE

-239 AKLTVYRRSSTY
+239 AKLTVYRPT
-251 IGTEKYAD
+251 KYTVAD
-259 AFKEGCY
+259 YAEAFNAGCY
-266 VLKDGAYVTMKAAGE
+266 VINNDGAYVTMKAAGE
-281 AFCKQPG
+281 TFCKQPG
-288 TIYYEK
+288 TIYYEQ
-294 LSIADAYK
+294 LAIADAYK
-302 AMVKD
+302 KMV
-307 IKDSETNSS
+307 SEIEESATNASA
-316 KYESDAWYNYFN
+316 YASDAWYNYTHDF
-328 DNTEILDTRTGKMTN
+328 TEILDTRSGEMTT
-343 YSTLRIEEDNYR
+343 YSKLRVEEDNYR

-378 NKLLNGLNLDGIIGL
+378 NKLLDSLKAQQLLDL
-393 VNALL
+393 VNSLL
-398 QENGADLTSGDIG
+398 KENGADLSSGDIG

-425 GGETTGLAYPVQYL
+425 GGETTGLALPAQYL
-439 FGNLNLSDKN
+439 FGNLNFTSKE
-449 VFKSTGE
+449 VYKSTGKN
-456 TAYEYDDEGHL
+456 AFKVGALADE
-467 VYEVD
+467 V
-472 ASGNTTDIPKLTG
+472 
-485 KTGTV
+485 V
-490 YVITYSDSGKKNPDG
+490 YVTTYTDTGEVNDDG
-505 TPILNAT
+505 TPILTAKITREAFDNAT
-512 VNRAEFDTTKM
+512 MKQPPKTNAEIVPGQK
-523 SPLPEKAADIKTG
+523 
-536 TVYTTGDIFKEVKL
+536 YTTGDTYAKTDLGTAYKAYETKL
-550 NANYSAYVENLE
+550 KND
-562 KNKNPNT
+562 NKNPNT

-606 AILAK
+606 AILKA

-768 STYFHNKERLYAYE
+768 STYFHNKEKLYAYE

>member
-85 LAVALMLAPIAGLD
+85 LAVALMLAPVAGLD

-127 QWFNALSANKRESGY
+127 QWFNALSANKRKSGY
-142 AYKLNERVDNVI
+142 AYQLNDRVDNVI
-154 RTYGLSEYYP
+154 RTYGLSGYYP
-164 KMYRERTQLNTA
+164 NMYRERTQLNTA

-189 IKVTGDNIDGLFD
+189 IKVTGENINGLFD
-202 SLKAQSPYAYN
+202 SLKTQSPYAYN

-221 YIFGVENALE
+221 YVFGVENALE

-239 AKLTVYRRSSTY
+239 AKLTVYRPT
-251 IGTEKYAD
+251 KYTVAD
-259 AFKEGCY
+259 YAEAFSAGCY
-266 VLKDGAYVTMKAAGE
+266 VIKDGAYVTMKAAGE
-281 AFCKQPG
+281 TFSKQPG
-288 TIYYEK
+288 TIYYES

-302 AMVKD
+302 KMV
-307 IKDSETNSS
+307 SEIEESATNASA
-316 KYESDAWYNYFN
+316 YESDAWYNYTN
-328 DNTEILDTRTGKMTN
+328 DITEILDTRTGKMTN

-378 NKLLNGLNLDGIIGL
+378 NKLLDSLKAQQLLDL
-393 VNALL
+393 VNSLL
-398 QENGADLTSGDIG
+398 QENSADLSSGDIG

-425 GGETTGLAYPVQYL
+425 GGETTGLALPAQYL
-439 FGNLNLSDKN
+439 FGNLDFTSKE
-449 VFKSTGE
+449 VYKSTGKN
-456 TAYEYDDEGHL
+456 AFKVGALADE
-467 VYEVD
+467 V
-472 ASGNTTDIPKLTG
+472 
-485 KTGTV
+485 V
-490 YVITYSDSGKKNPDG
+490 YVTTYTDSGEVNDDG
-505 TPILNAT
+505 TPVLTAKITREAFDAAT
-512 VNRAEFDTTKM
+512 MKQLPKTSAEIV
-523 SPLPEKAADIKTG
+523 PEQK
-536 TVYTTGDIFKEVKL
+536 YTTGDTYAKTKL
-550 NANYSAYVENLE
+550 GTAYTAYKTKLE
-562 KNKNPNT
+562 SDNKNPNT

-586 GGLLNLNDIIGGLVS
+586 GGLLDLNDIIGGLVP
-601 GLDVS
+601 GLDV
-606 AILAK
+606 AGILKA

-623 QILSKIDLTGV
+623 QILGKIDLTGV

-729 ADCYQLQADIAYQPE
+729 ADCYQLQADIAYQPD

>member
-85 LAVALMLAPIAGLD
+85 LAVALMLAPVAGLD

-127 QWFNALSANKRESGY
+127 QWFNALSADKRESGY

-202 SLKAQSPYAYN
+202 SLQSQSPYAYN

-221 YIFGVENALE
+221 YVFGVENALE

-239 AKLTVYRRSSTY
+239 AKLTVYRPT
-251 IGTEKYAD
+251 KYTVAD
-259 AFKEGCY
+259 YAEAFSAGCY
-266 VLKDGAYVTMKAAGE
+266 VIKDGAYVTMKAAGE
-281 AFCKQPG
+281 TFCKQPG
-288 TIYYEK
+288 TVYYEK
-294 LSIADAYK
+294 LAIADAYK
-302 AMVKD
+302 KMV
-307 IKDSETNSS
+307 SEIEESATNASA
-316 KYESDAWYNYFN
+316 YESDAWYNYTN
-328 DNTEILDTRTGKMTN
+328 DITEILDTRSGKMTN

-378 NKLLNGLNLDGIIGL
+378 NKLLDSLKAQQLLDL
-393 VNALL
+393 VNSLL
-398 QENGADLTSGDIG
+398 KENGADLSSGDIG

-425 GGETTGLAYPVQYL
+425 GGETTGLALPVQYL
-439 FGNLNLSDKN
+439 FGNLNFTSKE
-449 VFKSTGE
+449 VYKSTGKN
-456 TAYEYDDEGHL
+456 AFKVGALADE
-467 VYEVD
+467 V
-472 ASGNTTDIPKLTG
+472 
-485 KTGTV
+485 V
-490 YVITYSDSGKKNPDG
+490 YVTTYTDSGEVNDDG
-505 TPILNAT
+505 TPILTAKITREAFDNAT
-512 VNRAEFDTTKM
+512 MKQPPKTNAEIVPGQK
-523 SPLPEKAADIKTG
+523 
-536 TVYTTGDIFKEVKL
+536 YTTGDTYAKTDLGTAYKAYETKL
-550 NANYSAYVENLE
+550 KND
-562 KNKNPNT
+562 NKNPNT

-606 AILAK
+606 AILKA

-686 YAWVKYTC
+686 YAWVKYIC

-729 ADCYQLQADIAYQPE
+729 ADCYQLQADIAYQPD

-768 STYFHNKERLYAYE
+768 STYFHNKEKLYAYE

>member
-85 LAVALMLAPIAGLD
+85 LAVALMLAPVAGLD

-127 QWFNALSANKRESGY
+127 QWFNALSADKRESGY

-202 SLKAQSPYAYN
+202 SLQSQSPYAYN

-239 AKLTVYRRSSTY
+239 AKLTVYRPT
-251 IGTEKYAD
+251 KYTVAD
-259 AFKEGCY
+259 YAEAFNAGCY
-266 VLKDGAYVTMKAAGE
+266 VIKDGAYVTMKAAGE
-281 AFCKQPG
+281 TFSKQPG
-288 TIYYEK
+288 TVYYEK
-294 LSIADAYK
+294 LAIADAYK
-302 AMVKD
+302 KMV
-307 IKDSETNSS
+307 SEIEESATNASA
-316 KYESDAWYNYFN
+316 YESDAWYNYTN
-328 DNTEILDTRTGKMTN
+328 DITEILDTRTGKMTN

-378 NKLLNGLNLDGIIGL
+378 NKLLDSLKAQQLLDL
-393 VNALL
+393 VNSLL
-398 QENGADLTSGDIG
+398 QENSADLSSGDIG

-425 GGETTGLAYPVQYL
+425 GGETTGLALPAQYL
-439 FGNLNLSDKN
+439 FGNLNFTSKE
-449 VFKSTGE
+449 VYKSTGKNAFKVGA
-456 TAYEYDDEGHL
+456 TADE
-467 VYEVD
+467 V
-472 ASGNTTDIPKLTG
+472 
-485 KTGTV
+485 V
-490 YVITYSDSGKKNPDG
+490 YVTTYTDTGEVNDDG
-505 TPILNAT
+505 TPVLTAKITREAFDNAT
-512 VNRAEFDTTKM
+512 MKQLPKTSAEIVPGQK
-523 SPLPEKAADIKTG
+523 
-536 TVYTTGDIFKEVKL
+536 YTTGDTYAKTKL
-550 NANYSAYVENLE
+550 GTAYTAYKTKLE
-562 KNKNPNT
+562 SDNKNPNT

-586 GGLLNLNDIIGGLVS
+586 GGLLDLNDIIGGLVP
-601 GLDVS
+601 GLDV
-606 AILAK
+606 AGILKA

-623 QILSKIDLTGV
+623 QILGKIDLTGV

-704 LAAKGGLLTGKTIGN
+704 LIAKGGLLTGKTIGN

-729 ADCYQLQADIAYQPE
+729 ADCYQLQADIAYQPD

-768 STYFHNKERLYAYE
+768 STYFHNKEKLYAYE

>member
-142 AYKLNERVDNVI
+142 AYKLNDRVDNVI

-189 IKVTGDNIDGLFD
+189 IKVTGDNINGLFD

-221 YIFGVENALE
+221 YIFGVENVLE

-239 AKLTVYRRSSTY
+239 AKLTVYRPT
-251 IGTEKYAD
+251 KYTVAD
-259 AFKEGCY
+259 YAEAFNAGCY
-266 VLKDGAYVTMKAAGE
+266 VIKDGAYVTMKSAGE
-281 AFCKQPG
+281 TFCKQPG
-288 TIYYEK
+288 TIYYEQ
-294 LSIADAYK
+294 LAIADAYK
-302 AMVKD
+302 KMV
-307 IKDSETNSS
+307 SEIEASATNASA
-316 KYESDAWYNYFN
+316 YASDAWYNYTN
-328 DNTEILDTRTGKMTN
+328 DITEILDTRTGKMTN

-378 NKLLNGLNLDGIIGL
+378 NKLLDSLKAQQLLDL
-393 VNALL
+393 VNSLL
-398 QENGADLTSGDIG
+398 KENGADLSSGDIG

-425 GGETTGLAYPVQYL
+425 GGETTGLALPAQYL
-439 FGNLNLSDKN
+439 FGNLNFTSKE
-449 VFKSTGE
+449 VYKSTGKN
-456 TAYEYDDEGHL
+456 AFKVGALADE
-467 VYEVD
+467 V
-472 ASGNTTDIPKLTG
+472 
-485 KTGTV
+485 V
-490 YVITYSDSGKKNPDG
+490 YVTTYTDSGEVNDDG
-505 TPILNAT
+505 TPILTAKITREAFDKTTMKQPPKTNAEI
-512 VNRAEFDTTKM
+512 VPGTK
-523 SPLPEKAADIKTG
+523 
-536 TVYTTGDIFKEVKL
+536 YTTGDTYAKTDLGTAYKAYETKL
-550 NANYSAYVENLE
+550 KND
-562 KNKNPNT
+562 NKNPNT

-606 AILAK
+606 AILKA

-729 ADCYQLQADIAYQPE
+729 ADCYQLQADIAYQPD

>member
-73 KQQAVRTIILVI
+73 KQQAVRTIILVV
-85 LAVALMLAPIAGLD
+85 LAVALMLAPVAGLD

-127 QWFNALSANKRESGY
+127 QWFNALSADKRESGY

-202 SLKAQSPYAYN
+202 SLQSQSPYAYN

-239 AKLTVYRRSSTY
+239 AKLTVYRPT
-251 IGTEKYAD
+251 KYTVAD
-259 AFKEGCY
+259 YAEAFNAGCY
-266 VLKDGAYVTMKAAGE
+266 VIKDGAYVTMKAAGE
-281 AFCKQPG
+281 TFSKQPG
-288 TIYYEK
+288 TVYYEK
-294 LSIADAYK
+294 LAIADAYK
-302 AMVKD
+302 KMV
-307 IKDSETNSS
+307 SEIEESATNASA
-316 KYESDAWYNYFN
+316 YESDAWYNYTN
-328 DNTEILDTRTGKMTN
+328 DITEILDTRSGKMTN

-378 NKLLNGLNLDGIIGL
+378 NKLLDSLKAQQLLDL
-393 VNALL
+393 VNSLL
-398 QENGADLTSGDIG
+398 KENSADLSSGDIG

-425 GGETTGLAYPVQYL
+425 GGETTGLALPAQYL
-439 FGNLNLSDKN
+439 FGNLNFTSKE
-449 VFKSTGE
+449 VYKSTGKN
-456 TAYEYDDEGHL
+456 AFKVGAPADE
-467 VYEVD
+467 
-472 ASGNTTDIPKLTG
+472 I
-485 KTGTV
+485 V
-490 YVITYSDSGKKNPDG
+490 YVTTYKDSGEVNDDG
-505 TPILNAT
+505 TPILTAT
-512 VNRAEFDTTKM
+512 ITREPFDAATMKQLPKTSAEIVPGQK
-523 SPLPEKAADIKTG
+523 
-536 TVYTTGDIFKEVKL
+536 YTTGDTYAKTKL
-550 NANYSAYVENLE
+550 GTAYTAYKTKLE
-562 KNKNPNT
+562 SDNKNPNT

-586 GGLLNLNDIIGGLVS
+586 GGLLDLNDIIGGLVP
-601 GLDVS
+601 GLDV
-606 AILAK
+606 AGILKA

-623 QILSKIDLTGV
+623 QILGKIDLTGV

-729 ADCYQLQADIAYQPE
+729 ADCYQLQADIAYQPD

-768 STYFHNKERLYAYE
+768 STYFHNKEKLYAYE

>member
-73 KQQAVRTIILVI
+73 KQQAVRTIILVV

-221 YIFGVENALE
+221 YIFGVENVLE

-239 AKLTVYRRSSTY
+239 AKLTVYRPT
-251 IGTEKYAD
+251 KYTVAD
-259 AFKEGCY
+259 YAEAFNAGCY
-266 VLKDGAYVTMKAAGE
+266 VIKDGAYVTMKAAGE

-288 TIYYEK
+288 TIYYEQ
-294 LSIADAYK
+294 LAIADAYK
-302 AMVKD
+302 KMV
-307 IKDSETNSS
+307 SEIEASATNASA
-316 KYESDAWYNYFN
+316 YESDAWYNYTN
-328 DNTEILDTRTGKMTN
+328 DITKIFDPRVKSNIEDEN
-343 YSTLRIEEDNYR
+343 YTVYSKLRIEEDNYR

-378 NKLLNGLNLDGIIGL
+378 NKLLDSLKAQQLLDL
-393 VNALL
+393 VNSLL
-398 QENGADLTSGDIG
+398 KENGADLSSGDIG

-425 GGETTGLAYPVQYL
+425 GGETTGLALPAQYL
-439 FGNLNLSDKN
+439 FGNLNFTSKEIY
-449 VFKSTGE
+449 KSTGKN
-456 TAYEYDDEGHL
+456 AFKVGALADE
-467 VYEVD
+467 V
-472 ASGNTTDIPKLTG
+472 
-485 KTGTV
+485 V
-490 YVITYSDSGKKNPDG
+490 YVTTYTDSGEVNDDG
-505 TPILNAT
+505 TPILTAKITREAFDNAT
-512 VNRAEFDTTKM
+512 MKQPPKTNAEIVPGQK
-523 SPLPEKAADIKTG
+523 
-536 TVYTTGDIFKEVKL
+536 YTTGDTYAKTDLGTAYKAYETKL
-550 NANYSAYVENLE
+550 KND
-562 KNKNPNT
+562 NKNPNT

-606 AILAK
+606 AILKA

-623 QILSKIDLTGV
+623 QILGKIDLTGV

-719 GTSADAAISL
+719 GTPADAAISL
-729 ADCYQLQADIAYQPE
+729 ADCYQLQADIAYQPD

>member
-73 KQQAVRTIILVI
+73 KQQAVRTIILVV

-127 QWFNALSANKRESGY
+127 QWFNALSADKRESGY

-189 IKVTGDNIDGLFD
+189 IKVTGENINGLFD
-202 SLKAQSPYAYN
+202 SLKTQSPYAYN

-221 YIFGVENALE
+221 YVFGVENALE

-239 AKLTVYRRSSTY
+239 AKLTVYRPT
-251 IGTEKYAD
+251 KYTVAD
-259 AFKEGCY
+259 YAEAFSAGCY
-266 VLKDGAYVTMKAAGE
+266 VIKDGAYVTMKAAGE
-281 AFCKQPG
+281 TFSKQPG
-288 TIYYEK
+288 TIYYES

-302 AMVKD
+302 KMV
-307 IKDSETNSS
+307 SEIEESATNASA
-316 KYESDAWYNYFN
+316 YESDAWYNYTN
-328 DNTEILDTRTGKMTN
+328 DITEILDTRTGKMTN

-378 NKLLNGLNLDGIIGL
+378 NKLLDSLKAQQLLDL
-393 VNALL
+393 VNSLL
-398 QENGADLTSGDIG
+398 KENGADLSSGDIG

-425 GGETTGLAYPVQYL
+425 GGETTGLALPAQYL
-439 FGNLNLSDKN
+439 FGNLDFTSKE
-449 VFKSTGE
+449 VYKSTGKN
-456 TAYEYDDEGHL
+456 AFKVGALADE
-467 VYEVD
+467 V
-472 ASGNTTDIPKLTG
+472 
-485 KTGTV
+485 V
-490 YVITYSDSGKKNPDG
+490 YVTTYKDSGEVNDDG
-505 TPILNAT
+505 TPVLTAKITREAFDNAT
-512 VNRAEFDTTKM
+512 MKQ
-523 SPLPEKAADIKTG
+523 LPKTNEEI
-536 TVYTTGDIFKEVKL
+536 VPEQKYTTGDTYAKTKL
-550 NANYSAYVENLE
+550 GTAYTAYKTKLE
-562 KNKNPNT
+562 SDNKNPNT

-586 GGLLNLNDIIGGLVS
+586 GGLLDLNDIIGGLVP
-601 GLDVS
+601 GLDV
-606 AILAK
+606 AGILKA

-623 QILSKIDLTGV
+623 QILGKIDLTGV

-729 ADCYQLQADIAYQPE
+729 ADCYQLQADIAYQPD

-768 STYFHNKERLYAYE
+768 STYFHNKEKLYAYE

>member
-73 KQQAVRTIILVI
+73 KQQAARTIILVV
-85 LAVALMLAPIAGLD
+85 LAVALMLAPVAGLD

-127 QWFNALSANKRESGY
+127 QWFNALSADKRESGY

-202 SLKAQSPYAYN
+202 SLQSQSPYAYN

-221 YIFGVENALE
+221 YVFGVENALE

-239 AKLTVYRRSSTY
+239 AKLTVYRPT
-251 IGTEKYAD
+251 KYTVAD
-259 AFKEGCY
+259 YAEAFSAGCY
-266 VLKDGAYVTMKAAGE
+266 VIKDGAYVTMKAAGE
-281 AFCKQPG
+281 TFCKQPG
-288 TIYYEK
+288 TIYYEQ
-294 LSIADAYK
+294 LAIVDAYK
-302 AMVKD
+302 KMV
-307 IKDSETNSS
+307 SEIEESATNASA
-316 KYESDAWYNYFN
+316 YESDAWYNYTN
-328 DNTEILDTRTGKMTN
+328 DITEILDTRTGKMTN
-343 YSTLRIEEDNYR
+343 YSTLRTEEDNYR

-378 NKLLNGLNLDGIIGL
+378 NKLLDSLKAQQLLDL
-393 VNALL
+393 VNSLL
-398 QENGADLTSGDIG
+398 KDNDADLSSGDIG

-425 GGETTGLAYPVQYL
+425 GGETTGLALPAQYL
-439 FGNLNLSDKN
+439 FGNLDFTSKE
-449 VFKSTGE
+449 VYKSTGKN
-456 TAYEYDDEGHL
+456 AFKVGALADE
-467 VYEVD
+467 V
-472 ASGNTTDIPKLTG
+472 
-485 KTGTV
+485 V
-490 YVITYSDSGKKNPDG
+490 YVTTYTDSGEVNDDG
-505 TPILNAT
+505 TPVLTAKITREAFDNAT
-512 VNRAEFDTTKM
+512 MKQLPITSAEIV
-523 SPLPEKAADIKTG
+523 PEQK
-536 TVYTTGDIFKEVKL
+536 YTTGDTYAKTKL
-550 NANYSAYVENLE
+550 GTAYTAYKTKLE
-562 KNKNPNT
+562 SDNKNPNT

-586 GGLLNLNDIIGGLVS
+586 GGLLDLNDIIGGLVP
-601 GLDVS
+601 GLDV
-606 AILAK
+606 AGILKA

-623 QILSKIDLTGV
+623 QILGKIDLTGV

-704 LAAKGGLLTGKTIGN
+704 LVAKGGLLTGKTIGN

-729 ADCYQLQADIAYQPE
+729 ADCYQLQADIAYQPD

-768 STYFHNKERLYAYE
+768 STYFHNKEKLYAYE

>member
-85 LAVALMLAPIAGLD
+85 LAVALMLAPVAGLD

-127 QWFNALSANKRESGY
+127 QWFNALSADKRESGY

-202 SLKAQSPYAYN
+202 SLQSQSPYAYN

-239 AKLTVYRRSSTY
+239 AKLTVYRPT
-251 IGTEKYAD
+251 KYTVAD
-259 AFKEGCY
+259 YAEAFNAGCY
-266 VLKDGAYVTMKAAGE
+266 VIKDGAYVTMKAAGE
-281 AFCKQPG
+281 TFSKQPG
-288 TIYYEK
+288 TVYYEK
-294 LSIADAYK
+294 LAIADAYK
-302 AMVKD
+302 KMV
-307 IKDSETNSS
+307 SEIEESATNASA
-316 KYESDAWYNYFN
+316 YESDAWYNYTN
-328 DNTEILDTRTGKMTN
+328 DITEILDTRSGKMTN

-378 NKLLNGLNLDGIIGL
+378 NKLLDSLKAQQLLDL
-393 VNALL
+393 VNSLL
-398 QENGADLTSGDIG
+398 KENSADLSSGDIG

-425 GGETTGLAYPVQYL
+425 GGETTGLALPAQYL
-439 FGNLNLSDKN
+439 FGNLDFTSKE
-449 VFKSTGE
+449 VYKSTGKNAFKVGA
-456 TAYEYDDEGHL
+456 TADE
-467 VYEVD
+467 V
-472 ASGNTTDIPKLTG
+472 
-485 KTGTV
+485 V
-490 YVITYSDSGKKNPDG
+490 YVTTYTDTGEVNDDG
-505 TPILNAT
+505 TPVLTAKITREAFDNAT
-512 VNRAEFDTTKM
+512 MKQLPKTSAEIV
-523 SPLPEKAADIKTG
+523 PEQK
-536 TVYTTGDIFKEVKL
+536 YTTGDTYAKTKL
-550 NANYSAYVENLE
+550 GTAYTAYKTKLE
-562 KNKNPNT
+562 SDNKNPNT

-586 GGLLNLNDIIGGLVS
+586 GGLLDLNDIIGGLVP
-601 GLDVS
+601 GLDV
-606 AILAK
+606 AGILKA

-623 QILSKIDLTGV
+623 QILGKIDLTGV

-704 LAAKGGLLTGKTIGN
+704 LVAKGGLLTGKTIGN

-729 ADCYQLQADIAYQPE
+729 ADCYQLQADIAYQPD

-768 STYFHNKERLYAYE
+768 STYFHNKEKLYAYE

>member
-142 AYKLNERVDNVI
+142 AYKLNDRVDNVI

-221 YIFGVENALE
+221 YIFGVENVLE

-239 AKLTVYRRSSTY
+239 AKLTVYRPT
-251 IGTEKYAD
+251 KYTVAD
-259 AFKEGCY
+259 YAEAFNAGCY
-266 VLKDGAYVTMKAAGE
+266 VINNDGAYVTMKAAGE
-281 AFCKQPG
+281 TFSKQPG
-288 TIYYEK
+288 TIYYEQ
-294 LSIADAYK
+294 LAIADAYK
-302 AMVKD
+302 KMV
-307 IKDSETNSS
+307 SEIEASATNASA
-316 KYESDAWYNYFN
+316 YASDAWYNYTH
-328 DNTEILDTRTGKMTN
+328 DITEILDTRTGEMTN

-378 NKLLNGLNLDGIIGL
+378 NKLLDSLKAQQLLDL
-393 VNALL
+393 VNSLL
-398 QENGADLTSGDIG
+398 KENGADLSSGDIG

-425 GGETTGLAYPVQYL
+425 GGETTGLALPAQYL
-439 FGNLNLSDKN
+439 FGNLDFTSKE
-449 VFKSTGE
+449 VYKSTGKNAFKVGA
-456 TAYEYDDEGHL
+456 TADE
-467 VYEVD
+467 V
-472 ASGNTTDIPKLTG
+472 
-485 KTGTV
+485 V
-490 YVITYSDSGKKNPDG
+490 YVTTYKDSGEVNDDG
-505 TPILNAT
+505 SPVLTATITREAFDNAT
-512 VNRAEFDTTKM
+512 MKQPPKTSAEIVPGQK
-523 SPLPEKAADIKTG
+523 
-536 TVYTTGDIFKEVKL
+536 YTTGDTYAKTKL
-550 NANYSAYVENLE
+550 GTAYTAYKTKLE
-562 KNKNPNT
+562 SDNKNPNT

-586 GGLLNLNDIIGGLVS
+586 GGLLDLNDIIGGLVP
-601 GLDVS
+601 GLDV
-606 AILAK
+606 AGILKA

-623 QILSKIDLTGV
+623 QILGKIDLTGV

-729 ADCYQLQADIAYQPE
+729 ADCYQLQADIAYQPD

-768 STYFHNKERLYAYE
+768 STYFHNKEKLYAYE

>member
-85 LAVALMLAPIAGLD
+85 LAVALMLAPVAGLD

-127 QWFNALSANKRESGY
+127 QWFNALSADKRESGY

-202 SLKAQSPYAYN
+202 SLQSQSPYAYN

-239 AKLTVYRRSSTY
+239 AKLTVYRPT
-251 IGTEKYAD
+251 KYTVAD
-259 AFKEGCY
+259 YAEAFNAGCY
-266 VLKDGAYVTMKAAGE
+266 VIKDGAYVTMKAAGE
-281 AFCKQPG
+281 TFSKQPG
-288 TIYYEK
+288 TIYYEQ
-294 LSIADAYK
+294 LAIADAYK
-302 AMVKD
+302 KMV
-307 IKDSETNSS
+307 SEIEESATNASA
-316 KYESDAWYNYFN
+316 YESDAWYNYTN
-328 DNTEILDTRTGKMTN
+328 DITKIFDPRVKSNIEDEN
-343 YSTLRIEEDNYR
+343 YTVYSKLRIEEDNYR
-355 LTDSRLNAVLGT
+355 MTDSRLNAVLGT

-378 NKLLNGLNLDGIIGL
+378 NKLLDSLKAQQLLDL
-393 VNALL
+393 VNSLL
-398 QENGADLTSGDIG
+398 KENGADLSSGDIG

-425 GGETTGLAYPVQYL
+425 GGETTGLALPAQYL
-439 FGNLNLSDKN
+439 FGNLNFTSKE
-449 VFKSTGE
+449 VYKSTGKN
-456 TAYEYDDEGHL
+456 AFKVGALADE
-467 VYEVD
+467 V
-472 ASGNTTDIPKLTG
+472 
-485 KTGTV
+485 V
-490 YVITYSDSGKKNPDG
+490 YVTTYTDSGEVNDDG
-505 TPILNAT
+505 TPILTAKITREAFDNAT
-512 VNRAEFDTTKM
+512 MKQPPKTNAEIVPGQK
-523 SPLPEKAADIKTG
+523 
-536 TVYTTGDIFKEVKL
+536 YTTGDTYAKTDLGTAYKAYETKL
-550 NANYSAYVENLE
+550 KND
-562 KNKNPNT
+562 NKNPNT

-586 GGLLNLNDIIGGLVS
+586 GGLLNLNDIIGGLVP
-601 GLDVS
+601 GLDV
-606 AILAK
+606 AGILKA

-623 QILSKIDLTGV
+623 QVLGKIDLTGV

-704 LAAKGGLLTGKTIGN
+704 LIAKGGLLTGKTIGN

-729 ADCYQLQADIAYQPE
+729 ADCYQLQADIAYQPD

-768 STYFHNKERLYAYE
+768 STYFHNKEKLYAYE

>member
-142 AYKLNERVDNVI
+142 AYKLNDRVDNVI

-221 YIFGVENALE
+221 YIFGVENVLE

-239 AKLTVYRRSSTY
+239 AKLTVYRPT
-251 IGTEKYAD
+251 KYTVAD
-259 AFKEGCY
+259 YAEAFNAGCY
-266 VLKDGAYVTMKAAGE
+266 VIKDGAYVTMKAAGE
-281 AFCKQPG
+281 TFCKQPG
-288 TIYYEK
+288 TIYYEQ
-294 LSIADAYK
+294 LAIADAYK
-302 AMVKD
+302 KMV
-307 IKDSETNSS
+307 SEIEASATNASA
-316 KYESDAWYNYFN
+316 YESDAWYNYTN
-328 DNTEILDTRTGKMTN
+328 DITKIFDPRVKSNIEDEN
-343 YSTLRIEEDNYR
+343 YTVYSKLRIEEDNYR

-378 NKLLNGLNLDGIIGL
+378 NKLLDSLKAQQLLDL
-393 VNALL
+393 VNSLL
-398 QENGADLTSGDIG
+398 KENGADLSSGDIG

-425 GGETTGLAYPVQYL
+425 GGETTGLALPAQYL
-439 FGNLNLSDKN
+439 FGNLNFTSKE
-449 VFKSTGE
+449 VYKSTGKN
-456 TAYEYDDEGHL
+456 AFKGGALADE
-467 VYEVD
+467 V
-472 ASGNTTDIPKLTG
+472 
-485 KTGTV
+485 V
-490 YVITYSDSGKKNPDG
+490 YVTTYTDTGEVNDDG
-505 TPILNAT
+505 TPVLTAKITREAFDNAT
-512 VNRAEFDTTKM
+512 MKQPPKTNAEIVPGTK
-523 SPLPEKAADIKTG
+523 
-536 TVYTTGDIFKEVKL
+536 YTTGDTYAKTDLGTAYKAYETKL
-550 NANYSAYVENLE
+550 KND
-562 KNKNPNT
+562 NKNPNT

-606 AILAK
+606 AILKA

-719 GTSADAAISL
+719 GTSADSAISL

-768 STYFHNKERLYAYE
+768 STYFHNKEKLYAYE

>member
-73 KQQAVRTIILVI
+73 KQQAVRTIILVV

-142 AYKLNERVDNVI
+142 AYKLNDRVDNVI

-189 IKVTGDNIDGLFD
+189 IKVTGDNINGLFD

-239 AKLTVYRRSSTY
+239 AKLTVYRPT
-251 IGTEKYAD
+251 KYTVAD
-259 AFKEGCY
+259 YAEAFNAGCY
-266 VLKDGAYVTMKAAGE
+266 VIKDGAYVTMKAAGE
-281 AFCKQPG
+281 TFSKQPG
-288 TIYYEK
+288 TIYYEQ
-294 LSIADAYK
+294 LSIADAYNKMVSEIK
-302 AMVKD
+302 ASATD
-307 IKDSETNSS
+307 ASA
-316 KYESDAWYNYFN
+316 YASDAWYNYTN
-328 DNTEILDTRTGKMTN
+328 DITEILDTRTGKMTN
-343 YSTLRIEEDNYR
+343 YSTLRTEEDNYR

-378 NKLLNGLNLDGIIGL
+378 NKLLDSLKAQQLLDL
-393 VNALL
+393 VNSLL
-398 QENGADLTSGDIG
+398 KENGADLSSGDIG

-425 GGETTGLAYPVQYL
+425 GGETTGLALPAQYL
-439 FGNLNLSDKN
+439 FGNLNFTSKE
-449 VFKSTGE
+449 VYKSTGKNAFKVGA
-456 TAYEYDDEGHL
+456 TADE
-467 VYEVD
+467 V
-472 ASGNTTDIPKLTG
+472 
-485 KTGTV
+485 V
-490 YVITYSDSGKKNPDG
+490 YVTTYTDTGEVNDDG
-505 TPILNAT
+505 TPVLTAKITREAFDNAT
-512 VNRAEFDTTKM
+512 MK
-523 SPLPEKAADIKTG
+523 PPKTNEEIVPG
-536 TVYTTGDIFKEVKL
+536 QKYTTGDTYAKTDLGTAYTAYKTKL
-550 NANYSAYVENLE
+550 ESD
-562 KNKNPNT
+562 NKNPNT

-586 GGLLNLNDIIGGLVS
+586 GGLLDLNDIIGGLVP
-601 GLDVS
+601 GLDV
-606 AILAK
+606 AGILKA

-623 QILSKIDLTGV
+623 QILGKIDLTGV

-729 ADCYQLQADIAYQPE
+729 ADCYQLQADIAYQPD

-768 STYFHNKERLYAYE
+768 STYFHNKEKLYAYE

>member
-73 KQQAVRTIILVI
+73 KQQAARTIILVV
-85 LAVALMLAPIAGLD
+85 LAVALMLAPVAGLD

-127 QWFNALSANKRESGY
+127 QWFNAVSANKRESGY
-142 AYKLNERVDNVI
+142 AYKLNDRVDNVI

-202 SLKAQSPYAYN
+202 SLQSQSPYAYN

-221 YIFGVENALE
+221 YIFGVENVLE

-239 AKLTVYRRSSTY
+239 AKLTVYRPT
-251 IGTEKYAD
+251 KYTVAD
-259 AFKEGCY
+259 YAEAFSAGCY
-266 VLKDGAYVTMKAAGE
+266 VIKDGAYVTMKAAGE
-281 AFCKQPG
+281 TFSKQPG
-288 TIYYEK
+288 TIYYES

-302 AMVKD
+302 KMV
-307 IKDSETNSS
+307 SEIEESATNASA
-316 KYESDAWYNYFN
+316 YESDAWYNYTN
-328 DNTEILDTRTGKMTN
+328 DITEILDTRTGKMTN

-378 NKLLNGLNLDGIIGL
+378 NKLLDSLKAQQLLDL
-393 VNALL
+393 VNSLL
-398 QENGADLTSGDIG
+398 KDNDADLSSGDIG

-425 GGETTGLAYPVQYL
+425 GGETTGLALPAQYL
-439 FGNLNLSDKN
+439 FGNLNFTSKE
-449 VFKSTGE
+449 VYKSTGKNAFKVGA
-456 TAYEYDDEGHL
+456 TADE
-467 VYEVD
+467 V
-472 ASGNTTDIPKLTG
+472 
-485 KTGTV
+485 V
-490 YVITYSDSGKKNPDG
+490 YVTTYTDTGEVNDDG
-505 TPILNAT
+505 TPVLTAKITREAFDNAT
-512 VNRAEFDTTKM
+512 MKQ
-523 SPLPEKAADIKTG
+523 PPKTNEEIVPG
-536 TVYTTGDIFKEVKL
+536 QKYTTGDTYAKTDLGTAYTAYKTKL
-550 NANYSAYVENLE
+550 ESD
-562 KNKNPNT
+562 NKNPNT

-586 GGLLNLNDIIGGLVS
+586 GGLLDLNDIIGGLVP
-601 GLDVS
+601 GLDV
-606 AILAK
+606 AGILKA

-623 QILSKIDLTGV
+623 QILGKIDLTGV

-729 ADCYQLQADIAYQPE
+729 ADCYQLQADIAYQPD

-768 STYFHNKERLYAYE
+768 STYFHNKEKLYAYE